1 MISKLSIKQKLIA
14 IMLIPLIIVIL
25 LAAKLAYD
33 SYRSLENLKSL
44 DKVVILSTKIG
55 ALVHEAQKERG
66 MTAGFIGS
74 KGVKFKD
81 DLPKQREEVNKQIT
95 FLNEFLSDFDKSK
108 YNDDFIKNLN
118 SGLEK
123 LKDLQGVRNS
133 VNSLNI
139 AAPIAIAYYTD
150 TNTLLLNTL
159 GTIVKFS
166 NSPNV
171 TKELGSYMNF
181 LLAKERTG
189 IERAV
194 GTNTF
199 AQNKFTEGLKARF
212 YTLIA
217 EQTAY
222 LDIFSKIASKD
233 IVDFYLKTVVGK
245 DIEEVEKMRKIALFS
260 NIEENFGVEP
270 NYWFERITNKINLLK
285 QVEDHISIHLLNE
298 INLEKDEAT
307 FHLILFSLLSI
318 FGIGITMI
326 LARTIAFTILI
337 DVASVRAGIE
347 EFFAFINF
355 EKDDIKLI
363 GVDSTDE
370 LGMMSK
376 IINKN
381 IANTKAN
388 IQRDR
393 ELIADTIR
401 VANSINKGHLDQKIM
416 VNSNNPALN
425 ELKDIIN
432 EMLNTLNSNISNI
445 LTVLTSYSKLDFRPR
460 LKDND
465 LEGIIQELEKDI
477 NILRDVITQ
486 TLLDNKKVG
495 FTLKENANILS
506 FNMQSISTAANSQAA
521 SLEETAASLEEITS
535 NITNNTQTT
544 TKMASY
550 GEKVKESIKIGQDL
564 ANKTVSS
571 MEDINKQA
579 LAINEAIGVIDQIA
593 FQTNILSL
601 NAAVEAA
608 TAGEAGKGF
617 AVVAQEVRNLANRSA
632 QAAKE
637 IKDIVEKASEKAN
650 NGKSIAT
657 NMIDGYSELN
667 NSISNTLVTIENV
680 ATASKEQESG
690 ILQINDAINSL
701 DASTQKNAQ
710 VAEQIS
716 NMATSIA
723 YTSNYLV
730 TASSRTSFI
739 KDSLDKVDNVDLVY
753 DTALLKTNLLKKKD
767 EVYSKLGD
775 YKNFNVVDDNSIK
788 DWLNS
793 NDNVSKISDKN
804 LLENIKLLD
813 TTFYKNLQ
821 DLVIS
826 NSNGD
831 KPEVLNEKAS
841 AVENCTNEIFENLND
856 IKVGKKS

>member
-14 IMLIPLIIVIL
+14 IMLIPLVIVIL

-55 ALVHEAQKERG
+55 ALVHETQKERG

-81 DLPKQREEVNKQIT
+81 ELPRQREEVNKQIT

-108 YNDDFIKNLN
+108 YSDDFVKNLN

-139 AAPIAIAYYTD
+139 SAPIAIAYYTD

-166 NSPNV
+166 NSPNI

-181 LLAKERTG
+181 LLSKERTG

-222 LDIFSKIASKD
+222 MDIFSKIASKD

-260 NIEENFGVEP
+260 NIEENFGVDP
-270 NYWFERITNKINLLK
+270 NYWFETITNKINLLK
-285 QVEDHISIHLLNE
+285 QVEDHISTHLLNE

-495 FTLKENANILS
+495 ITLKENANILS

-550 GEKVKESIKIGQDL
+550 GEKVKQSIKIGQDL

-579 LAINEAIGVIDQIA
+579 LAINEAIGVIDNIA

-617 AVVAQEVRNLANRSA
+617 AVVAQEVRNLATRSA
-632 QAAKE
+632 EAANE
-637 IKDIVEKASEKAN
+637 IKRIVQLATSKTKEGSEIAN
-650 NGKSIAT
+650 SMIEGYTSLNENISI
-657 NMIDGYSELN
+657 
-667 NSISNTLVTIENV
+667 TLDLIQNVT
-680 ATASKEQESG
+680 TASKEQSVG
-690 ILQINDAINSL
+690 MVQINDAVNNL
-701 DASTQKNAQ
+701 DQITQRNAQ
-710 VAEQIS
+710 SASEANEIAKQTLKIS
-716 NMATSIA
+716 NEIIEQV
-723 YTSNYLV
+723 N
-730 TASSRTSFI
+730 
-739 KDSLDKVDNVDLVY
+739 
-753 DTALLKTNLLKKKD
+753 
-767 EVYSKLGD
+767 SKEFD
-775 YKNFNVVDDNSIK
+775 
-788 DWLNS
+788 
-793 NDNVSKISDKN
+793 
-804 LLENIKLLD
+804 
-813 TTFYKNLQ
+813 
-821 DLVIS
+821 
-826 NSNGD
+826 
-831 KPEVLNEKAS
+831 
-841 AVENCTNEIFENLND
+841 
-856 IKVGKKS
+856 GK

>member
-14 IMLIPLIIVIL
+14 IMLIPLVIVIL

-55 ALVHEAQKERG
+55 ALVHETQKERG

-81 DLPKQREEVNKQIT
+81 ELPRQREEVNKQIT
-95 FLNEFLSDFDKSK
+95 FLNEFLSDFDKTK
-108 YNDDFIKNLN
+108 YSDDFVKNLN

-181 LLAKERTG
+181 LLSKERTG

-222 LDIFSKIASKD
+222 MDIFSKIASKD

-260 NIEENFGVEP
+260 NIEENFGVDP
-270 NYWFERITNKINLLK
+270 NYWFETITNKINLLK
-285 QVEDHISIHLLNE
+285 QVEDHISTHLLNE

-495 FTLKENANILS
+495 ITLKENANILS

-564 ANKTVSS
+564 ANKTVNS

-579 LAINEAIGVIDQIA
+579 LAINEAIGVIDNIA

-617 AVVAQEVRNLANRSA
+617 AVVAQEVRNLATRSA
-632 QAAKE
+632 EAANE
-637 IKDIVEKASEKAN
+637 IKRIVQLATSKTKEGSEIAN
-650 NGKSIAT
+650 SMIEGYTSLNENISI
-657 NMIDGYSELN
+657 
-667 NSISNTLVTIENV
+667 TLDLIQNVT
-680 ATASKEQESG
+680 TASKEQSVG
-690 ILQINDAINSL
+690 MVQINDAVNNL
-701 DASTQKNAQ
+701 DQITQRNAQ
-710 VAEQIS
+710 SASEANEIAKQTLKIS
-716 NMATSIA
+716 NEIIEQV
-723 YTSNYLV
+723 N
-730 TASSRTSFI
+730 
-739 KDSLDKVDNVDLVY
+739 
-753 DTALLKTNLLKKKD
+753 
-767 EVYSKLGD
+767 SKEFD
-775 YKNFNVVDDNSIK
+775 
-788 DWLNS
+788 
-793 NDNVSKISDKN
+793 
-804 LLENIKLLD
+804 
-813 TTFYKNLQ
+813 
-821 DLVIS
+821 
-826 NSNGD
+826 
-831 KPEVLNEKAS
+831 
-841 AVENCTNEIFENLND
+841 
-856 IKVGKKS
+856 GK

>member
-1 MISKLSIKQKLIA
+1 MISKLSIKQKLIS
-14 IMLIPLIIVIL
+14 IMFIPLVIVIL

-55 ALVHEAQKERG
+55 ALLHETQKERG
-66 MTAGFIGS
+66 MTAGFIES

-139 AAPIAIAYYTD
+139 ATPIAMAYYID

-189 IERAV
+189 LERAV

-199 AQNKFTEGLKARF
+199 VQNKFTEGLKARF

-260 NIEENFGVEP
+260 NIEENFGVDP
-270 NYWFERITNKINLLK
+270 NYWFERNTNKINLLK

-363 GVDSTDE
+363 GVDSKDE

-495 FTLKENANILS
+495 ITLKENANILS

-617 AVVAQEVRNLANRSA
+617 AVVAGEVRNLASRSA
-632 QAAKE
+632 EAANE
-637 IKDIVEKASEKAN
+637 IKRIVQLATSKTKEGSEIAN
-650 NGKSIAT
+650 SMIEGYRSLNENISI
-657 NMIDGYSELN
+657 
-667 NSISNTLVTIENV
+667 TLDLIQNVT
-680 ATASKEQESG
+680 TASKEQSIG
-690 ILQINDAINSL
+690 MVQINDAVNNL
-701 DASTQKNAQ
+701 DQITQRNAQ
-710 VAEQIS
+710 SASEANEIAKQTLKIS
-716 NMATSIA
+716 NEIIEQV
-723 YTSNYLV
+723 N
-730 TASSRTSFI
+730 
-739 KDSLDKVDNVDLVY
+739 
-753 DTALLKTNLLKKKD
+753 
-767 EVYSKLGD
+767 SKEFD
-775 YKNFNVVDDNSIK
+775 
-788 DWLNS
+788 
-793 NDNVSKISDKN
+793 
-804 LLENIKLLD
+804 
-813 TTFYKNLQ
+813 
-821 DLVIS
+821 
-826 NSNGD
+826 
-831 KPEVLNEKAS
+831 
-841 AVENCTNEIFENLND
+841 
-856 IKVGKKS
+856 GK

>member
-14 IMLIPLIIVIL
+14 IMLIPLVIVIL

-55 ALVHEAQKERG
+55 ALVHETQKERG

-81 DLPKQREEVNKQIT
+81 ELPRQREEVNKQIT

-108 YNDDFIKNLN
+108 YSDDFVKNLN

-181 LLAKERTG
+181 LLSKERTG

-222 LDIFSKIASKD
+222 MDIFSKIASKD

-260 NIEENFGVEP
+260 NIEENFGVDP
-270 NYWFERITNKINLLK
+270 NYWFETITNKINLLK
-285 QVEDHISIHLLNE
+285 QVEDHISTHLLNE

-388 IQRDR
+388 IQRER

-495 FTLKENANILS
+495 ITLKENANILS

-564 ANKTVSS
+564 ANKTVNS

-579 LAINEAIGVIDQIA
+579 LAINEAIGVIDNIA

-617 AVVAQEVRNLANRSA
+617 AVVAQEVRNLATRSA
-632 QAAKE
+632 EAANE
-637 IKDIVEKASEKAN
+637 IKRIVQLATSKTKEGSEIAN
-650 NGKSIAT
+650 SMIEGYTSLNENISI
-657 NMIDGYSELN
+657 
-667 NSISNTLVTIENV
+667 TLDLIQNVT
-680 ATASKEQESG
+680 TASKEQSVG
-690 ILQINDAINSL
+690 MVQINDAVNNL
-701 DASTQKNAQ
+701 DQITQRNAQ
-710 VAEQIS
+710 SASEANEIAKQTLKIS
-716 NMATSIA
+716 NEIIEQV
-723 YTSNYLV
+723 N
-730 TASSRTSFI
+730 
-739 KDSLDKVDNVDLVY
+739 
-753 DTALLKTNLLKKKD
+753 
-767 EVYSKLGD
+767 SKEFD
-775 YKNFNVVDDNSIK
+775 
-788 DWLNS
+788 
-793 NDNVSKISDKN
+793 
-804 LLENIKLLD
+804 
-813 TTFYKNLQ
+813 
-821 DLVIS
+821 
-826 NSNGD
+826 
-831 KPEVLNEKAS
+831 
-841 AVENCTNEIFENLND
+841 
-856 IKVGKKS
+856 GK